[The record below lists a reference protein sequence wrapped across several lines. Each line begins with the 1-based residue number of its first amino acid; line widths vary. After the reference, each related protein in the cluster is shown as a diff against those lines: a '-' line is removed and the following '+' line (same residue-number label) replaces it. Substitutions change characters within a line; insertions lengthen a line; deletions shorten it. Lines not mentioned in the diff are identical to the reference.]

1 MKNLITIIMAF
12 CLSTSV
18 FALKIGKVDVRKIMT
33 SIKQGKQTQAN
44 LKKEF
49 EAKQKLLKKDEAKLK
64 KMRSAY
70 EKQSLVMNDK
80 AKAKKQMEMQKTF
93 EVYRQKREQYQVE
106 IDKKERK
113 LKEPLLKRLKAIID
127 GVSKGEGLDMVF
139 EVAASPVYVK
149 SELDISDKVIKAYD
163 KKHK

>member
-1 MKNLITIIMAF
+1 MAF

-33 SIKQGKQTQAN
+33 SIKQGKQTQKN

-49 EAKQKLLKKDEAKLK
+49 EAKQKLLKKDEEKLK
-64 KMRSAY
+64 KMRAAY

-93 EVYRQKREQYQVE
+93 EIYRQKREKYQVE

-113 LKEPLLKRLKAIID
+113 MKEPLLKRLKAIID
-127 GVSKGEGLDMVF
+127 SVSKKEGLDMVF

-149 SELDISDKVIKAYD
+149 SEVNISDKVIKAYD